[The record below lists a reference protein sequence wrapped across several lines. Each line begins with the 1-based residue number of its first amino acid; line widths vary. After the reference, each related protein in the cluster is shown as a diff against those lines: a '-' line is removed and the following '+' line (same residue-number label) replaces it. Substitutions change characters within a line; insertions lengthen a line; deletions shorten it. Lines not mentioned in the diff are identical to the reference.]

1 MTVDRQVA
9 TWFHDLASGSPA
21 LVRAGEI
28 AAVALHPWVFRVAVA
43 LAVVLA
49 WRSGRRHLALAAGVT
64 MAVGGLLGWVLKLT
78 VARPRPSWADPV
90 AAEGGFSF
98 PSLHAMNAA
107 LGVLLL
113 LIRSWPWLREQ
124 EPVRRTALL
133 AGSVVVLLAGLDRLV
148 LGVHYLSD
156 VLAGWALGALFAW
169 AGLGVPGTAAR
180 RRLPAGSPP

>member
-1 MTVDRQVA
+1 
-9 TWFHDLASGSPA
+9 
-21 LVRAGEI
+21 
-28 AAVALHPWVFRVAVA
+28 
-43 LAVVLA
+43 
-49 WRSGRRHLALAAGVT
+49 
-64 MAVGGLLGWVLKLT
+64 
-78 VARPRPSWADPV
+78 
-90 AAEGGFSF
+90 
-98 PSLHAMNAA
+98 MNAA

-113 LIRSWPWLREQ
+113 LILSWPWLREQ

-169 AGLGVPGTAAR
+169 AGLGVPGIAAR